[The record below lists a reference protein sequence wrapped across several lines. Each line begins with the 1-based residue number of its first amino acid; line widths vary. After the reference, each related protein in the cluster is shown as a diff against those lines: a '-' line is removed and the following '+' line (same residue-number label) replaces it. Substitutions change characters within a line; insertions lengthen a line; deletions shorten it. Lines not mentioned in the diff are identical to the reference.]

1 MQETVNNTS
10 QDSIYTEAAEWMDR
24 LSDGELNTLC
34 RKRFIKW
41 LEADVQHQQV
51 FESMLATWQDPAL
64 EQSFEQLKKRQKRP
78 VKKASQWGMGLA
90 TACALVVAITVM
102 LPGRFNETSEPTV
115 FTAQSPMENTHQL
128 SDGSALQ
135 LQLSSE
141 VKVNYSEQQR
151 DLRIESGQAYFS
163 VAKDKKR
170 PFVVSVG
177 DASVT
182 AVGTEF
188 NIDRGT
194 DQIDVT
200 VYEGIVEVQAEQESF
215 PVLLKAGEKMRLS
228 RGRFGVVQKVDVNN
242 LIDWRSG
249 WIEISNENLTYLIE
263 RLNRHSSTPIVLAD
277 PNLGSREVA
286 GRFRLNDTEQTLKL
300 LSQMYALNV
309 EYLPQQIRLTP

>member
-1 MQETVNNTS
+1 MRETANNTS
-10 QDSIYTEAAEWMDR
+10 QDNIYTEAAEWMDR

-41 LEADVQHQQV
+41 LDADVQHQQV

-64 EQSFEQLKKRQKRP
+64 EQSFEKLKKQQKRP
-78 VKKASQWGMGLA
+78 MKKAFQWGAGLA
-90 TACALVVAITVM
+90 TACLLVATLTVM
-102 LPGRFNETSEPTV
+102 SPGRFTETQQPTV
-115 FTAQSPMENTHQL
+115 FIAQSPTENTHQL

-141 VKVNYSEQQR
+141 VVVNYSEQQR
-151 DLRIESGQAYFS
+151 NLRIESGQAYFS
-163 VAKDKKR
+163 VAKDEKR

-182 AVGTEF
+182 AVSTEF

-200 VYEGIVEVQAEQESF
+200 VYEGIVEVQAEQENF
-215 PVLLKAGEKMRLS
+215 PILLKAGEKVRLT
-228 RGRFGVVQKVDVNN
+228 RGRFGVVKKVDVNN

-249 WIEISNENLTYLIE
+249 WIEISNENLDYLIE

-277 PNLGSREVA
+277 PDLESREVA